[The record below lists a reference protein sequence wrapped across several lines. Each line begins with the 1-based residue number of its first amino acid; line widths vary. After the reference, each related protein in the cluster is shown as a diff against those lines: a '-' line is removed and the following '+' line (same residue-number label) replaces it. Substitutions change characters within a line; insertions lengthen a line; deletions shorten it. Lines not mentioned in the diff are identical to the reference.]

1 MILWE
6 LLTWERPWGA
16 TNPWQISAAVL
27 AGRRLEIPNP
37 AALPG
42 PGPGSPEGLAAYLSL
57 MQRCWAQ
64 APGDRPSF
72 AEVVQMVRW
81 VRRCWQWLG

>member
-27 AGRRLEIPNP
+27 GGRRLEVPAP

-42 PGPGSPEGLAAYLSL
+42 PSPAGPEGLAAYLRL
-57 MQRCWAQ
+57 MQHCWAQ
-64 APGDRPSF
+64 APGDRPTF
-72 AEVVQMVRW
+72 AEVAQTVRW
-81 VRRCWQWLG
+81 VRRWRT